1 MAFSCTDFV
10 DAILNDMLARG
21 WIQPHQFETEDTDE
35 QCDVVQAAIVDAD
48 NVLQRAAGARQFH
61 TELLDAVETLTSIGE
76 QHGPLALAHIIYL
89 QMAILN
95 GTSIEMSTDEAEA
108 LGLVRGLPSGDRW
121 WKHVE
126 VIEAAKR

>member
-10 DAILNDMLARG
+10 DEVLNGMLARG
-21 WIQPHQFETEDTDE
+21 WIQSHQYGPEDTDE
-35 QCDVVQAAIVDAD
+35 QCDAVLAAIVDAD
-48 NVLQRAAGARQFH
+48 NVLQRAASAKQFH
-61 TELLDAVETLTSIGE
+61 TELLGAVETLTGIGE

-95 GTSIEMSTDEAEA
+95 GTSIELSPDEAEA
-108 LGLVRGLPSGDRW
+108 FAVVRGLPSGDRW

-126 VIEAAKR
+126 VIEVAQR

>member
-10 DAILNDMLARG
+10 DAVLNDMLARG
-21 WIQPHQFETEDTDE
+21 WVQSHQYGPEDTDG
-35 QCDVVQAAIVDAD
+35 QCDAVLAAIVDAD
-48 NVLQRAAGARQFH
+48 NVLQRAAVARQFH

-76 QHGPLALAHIIYL
+76 QHGPLALAHIVYL

-95 GTSIEMSTDEAEA
+95 GTSVELAPDEAEA
-108 LGLVRGLPSGDRW
+108 LGLVRGLASGDRW

-126 VIEAAKR
+126 VIEAAER

>member
-10 DAILNDMLARG
+10 DAVLNDVLACG
-21 WIQPHQFETEDTDE
+21 WIQSHQYEPEDTDE
-35 QCDVVQAAIVDAD
+35 QCDAVLAAIVDAD
-48 NVLQRAAGARQFH
+48 NVLQRAAGAKQFH

-76 QHGPLALAHIIYL
+76 QRGPLALAHIIYL

-95 GTSIEMSTDEAEA
+95 GTSIELSPDEAEA
-108 LGLVRGLPSGDRW
+108 LAVVRGLPCGDRW

-126 VIEAAKR
+126 VIAAAKR